1 MSISWGKNER
11 FKFSSGGSLI
21 HWSPAAIPALYAIT
35 YKQDPKNKPKSH
47 TVLYFGQG
55 DNLAEQAPANNREI
69 LDTWVQNGGGADELF
84 IFIHPMPGSTLR
96 DRLNVHEQLV
106 FEYRPGCNCY

>member
-11 FKFSSGGSLI
+11 FKFSSGGSLL
-21 HWSPAAIPALYAIT
+21 HWSPQTIPALYAIT

-47 TVLYFGQG
+47 TVLYFGQAE
-55 DNLAEQAPANNREI
+55 NLAEQAPANNREI
-69 LDTWVQNGGGADELF
+69 VDTWVRNGGEADELF

-106 FEYRPGCNCY
+106 LEYRPGCNSY